1 MGCLGDSSGG
11 NCPERMSCVVFAQ
24 NAKASIPISVIC
36 RLHNYKLKKKNNRG
50 GGRGADVDHAGKTCC
65 CVILPTGVF
74 DLSSYLIFNNFGQYF
89 FHHFC
94 KKKTGKMQKNT

>member
-1 MGCLGDSSGG
+1 M
-11 NCPERMSCVVFAQ
+11 
-24 NAKASIPISVIC
+24 
-36 RLHNYKLKKKNNRG
+36 
-50 GGRGADVDHAGKTCC
+50 DHAGKTCC

-94 KKKTGKMQKNT
+94 KKKQEKCKKTRRKKLIHTAPFGALLTPLGHGL